1 MFVGHLY
8 PLAGARNGRKAWL
21 RRPSHRNHPH
31 PLRGFFFETALK
43 IEDTAEA
50 ARNGKFAHCVIKL
63 EHLLPDFPSVTVLPV
78 VEKRV
83 RHGSKFTIM
92 LSQLQ
97 SGRTEPPP
105 GATSV
110 LDGGEPRPPRLRVFN
125 QQQKLIAIAQAIV
138 PRTYQP
144 IVVFDPLP

>member
-1 MFVGHLY
+1 V
-8 PLAGARNGRKAWL
+8 
-21 RRPSHRNHPH
+21 
-31 PLRGFFFETALK
+31 AL
-43 IEDTAEA
+43 A
-50 ARNGKFAHCVIKL
+50 ARNGKFESCVIKL
-63 EHLLPDFPSVTVLPV
+63 EHLLPNFPSVTVLPV

-97 SGRTEPPP
+97 PGRAEPPP
-105 GATSV
+105 GATAQ
-110 LDGGEPRPPRLRVFN
+110 LDSGEPRPPRLRVFN
-125 QQQKLIAIAQAIV
+125 QEQKLIAIAEAVV

>member
-1 MFVGHLY
+1 
-8 PLAGARNGRKAWL
+8 
-21 RRPSHRNHPH
+21 
-31 PLRGFFFETALK
+31 
-43 IEDTAEA
+43 
-50 ARNGKFAHCVIKL
+50 
-63 EHLLPDFPSVTVLPV
+63 
-78 VEKRV
+78 
-83 RHGSKFTIM
+83 M